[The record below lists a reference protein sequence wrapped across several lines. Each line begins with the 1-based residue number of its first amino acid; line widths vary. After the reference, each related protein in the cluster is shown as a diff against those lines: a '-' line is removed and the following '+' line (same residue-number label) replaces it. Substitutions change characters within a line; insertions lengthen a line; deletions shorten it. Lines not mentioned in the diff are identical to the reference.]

1 MNRRQK
7 SWKVVVVMV
16 VLVLLILGAFLWL
29 RGRENKEK
37 GKESMTEVE
46 KLLAH
51 DLETN
56 YPGNAR
62 EVIRFYNRLMKCF
75 YNEELTEEELKGLA
89 DQARILFDVE
99 LLRRNP
105 LDQYVENLKTEI
117 LLYKELQRTII
128 NVELQD
134 YDEVRFE
141 TKGEDEIASLLSY
154 YLIKEGTGSDS
165 TYLRYYLRE
174 DEDGKWRILFWELS
188 EEKFE

>member
-1 MNRRQK
+1 MNGRQK
-7 SWKVVVVMV
+7 SWKVVVVMLL
-16 VLVLLILGAFLWL
+16 LVILAVSGFLWL
-29 RGRENKEK
+29 RGREDAEK

-46 KLLAH
+46 KLLVH
-51 DLETN
+51 DLESN

-105 LDQYVENLKTEI
+105 LDQYVENLETEI
-117 LLYKELQRTII
+117 LLYKEMQRTII
-128 NVELQD
+128 NVALQD

-154 YLIKEGTGSDS
+154 YLMKEGTNSIS

-174 DEDGKWRILFWELS
+174 DEEGKWRILFWEMS